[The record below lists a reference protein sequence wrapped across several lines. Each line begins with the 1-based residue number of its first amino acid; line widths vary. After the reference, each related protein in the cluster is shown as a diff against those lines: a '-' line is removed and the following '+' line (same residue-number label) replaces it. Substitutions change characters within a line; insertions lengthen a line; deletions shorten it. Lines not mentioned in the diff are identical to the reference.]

1 MKTLSKTI
9 LILLAAALLLP
20 FIGMALAEATTDLS
34 DQVEKRPT
42 EQTMENLY
50 NKGIGDSWV
59 GGEPFSSESSD
70 GSTSEA
76 ASGDAKGRTVGAAP
90 ATPDY
95 RMIGC
100 LNVTSGVIIASDGGS
115 SLRLTPSAGDY
126 PVYGYFEQDQM
137 VGIFIDFRIQ

>member
-50 NKGIGDSWV
+50 NKGIGDAWV
-59 GGEPFSSESSD
+59 GGEPFSSDNSD

-76 ASGDAKGRTVGAAP
+76 VSGDAKSRAVSASP
-90 ATPDY
+90 EVPDY
-95 RMIGC
+95 RMIGY

-115 SLRLTPSAGDY
+115 SLRLTPRAGDY